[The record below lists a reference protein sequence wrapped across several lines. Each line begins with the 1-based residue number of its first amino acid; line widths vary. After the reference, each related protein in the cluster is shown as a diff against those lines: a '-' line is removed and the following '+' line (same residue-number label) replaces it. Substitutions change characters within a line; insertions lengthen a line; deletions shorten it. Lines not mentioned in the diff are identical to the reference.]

1 MSFTPSP
8 EPSSP
13 KDMVIRLGI
22 FSVICM
28 AAVAIFAPA
37 PPRVT
42 ATAPQTPTTPP
53 SCDLGEGPCL
63 KQFDAS
69 HSIELDLT
77 PRPIRVVMPLRLRAR
92 FGGQAKSPIVT
103 FTSTTM
109 DMGRP
114 RVPLRQEADG
124 SWVAPTALPICS
136 TNTMHWLATI
146 DVDLDGEAH
155 QAVFSFTTERST
167 TAPSASDDNAAAVA
181 AVQGAA
187 EAAAGAAAEAVDPV
201 VVVDA
206 ELVTKGGPL
215 RLSSLRGQL
224 LLVSFGY
231 ASCPDVCPMGLSALA
246 AGLKKLTPDERAK
259 VQGVFISVDPARDT
273 LEALEAYGAFF
284 DERIVGA
291 TGSAEQV
298 KAAAA
303 TFGAVYSVVT
313 EGENAGVIDHSAFVA
328 VVDADGRYV
337 ARLPHAAPP
346 SLITQ
351 TIRAHLGSTP

>member
-1 MSFTPSP
+1 
-8 EPSSP
+8 
-13 KDMVIRLGI
+13 MVIRLGI

-28 AAVAIFAPA
+28 AAVVVFAPT

-53 SCDLGEGPCL
+53 SCDLGAGPCQ
-63 KQFDAS
+63 KQFDAA
-69 HSIELDLT
+69 HRIELDIS
-77 PRPIRVVMPLRLRAR
+77 PRPIRVVMPLRLSAR
-92 FGGQAKSPIVT
+92 FGGQAKNPIIT

-114 RVPLRQEADG
+114 RVPLRLEADG
-124 SWVAPTALPICS
+124 SWGAPTALPICT
-136 TNTMHWLATI
+136 TNTMQWLATV

-167 TAPSASDDNAAAVA
+167 TAPGAADDVVATGAAAANDVA
-181 AVQGAA
+181 AV
-187 EAAAGAAAEAVDPV
+187 AAAEAVDPV

-206 ELVTKGGPL
+206 KLQTKAGPL
-215 RLSSLRGQL
+215 TLQSLRGQL

-246 AGLKKLTPDERAK
+246 AGLRQLNADERAQ
-259 VQGVFISVDPARDT
+259 VRGVFVSVDPERDS

-284 DERIVGA
+284 DERIIGA
-291 TGSAEQV
+291 SGSAEDV
-298 KAAAA
+298 AAAA
-303 TFGAVYSVVT
+303 KVFGVVYSRVAD
-313 EGENAGVIDHSAFVA
+313 GDNAGVIDHSAFVA
-328 VVDADGRYV
+328 VVDKDGRYV

-351 TIRAHLGSTP
+351 TIRAHLEVTP